1 MKALNRALLK
11 AVYGLAHWDLPE
23 GYLCPPIPGRADYV
37 HHLADLLGG
46 AKGAGVRVL
55 DLGTGANLI
64 YPLLGHAEYGWTFV
78 GTDIDPRAL
87 ASAAA
92 IVAANGLGKAI
103 ELRRQADPAKI
114 LEGVLRPDDRF
125 DACLCNPP
133 FHASLAEAR
142 EGTRRKLRNLGLE
155 PGGRKPALN
164 FGGQGAELW
173 CPGGEL
179 GFLRRLIEESARHPH
194 ACRWFTCLL
203 SKSAN
208 LPAAEKALRAAKAA
222 EVRILSMAQGQ
233 KQSRAVAW
241 RF

>member
-1 MKALNRALLK
+1 VKALNRALLK
-11 AVYGLAHWDLPE
+11 AVYGIAHWDIPQ
-23 GYLCPPIPGRADYV
+23 GYLCPPIPGRADYI
-37 HHLADLLGG
+37 HHLADLLDG
-46 AKGAGVRVL
+46 AKGAAVRML

-78 GTDIDPRAL
+78 GSDIDAKAL
-87 ASAAA
+87 ASAGA
-92 IVAANGLGKAI
+92 IVEGNGLGKAL
-103 ELRRQADPAKI
+103 ELRKQVDPARI
-114 LEGVLRPDDRF
+114 LEGLVKPEERF

-142 EGTRRKLRNLGLE
+142 EGTQRKLRNLGLE
-155 PGGRKPALN
+155 RGARKPALN

-173 CPGGEL
+173 CEGGEL
-179 GFLRRLIEESARHPH
+179 GFLRRLIDESARHPQ

-208 LPAAEKALRAAKAA
+208 LPTAEKALRAVKAT
-222 EVRILSMAQGQ
+222 EVRVIPMAQGQ
-233 KQSRAVAW
+233 KQSRLVAW